1 MNVDLR
7 FDRPLFRPPVPVPGE
22 APLGRLALL
31 LALRANPLT
40 IWRRIHFEE
49 AFLGGQGTFGYGV
62 FLAEPA
68 AIRHVLVDNVANYR
82 KDDLQRT
89 VLTPG
94 LGEGLLTAE
103 GDLWRRTRRTLAPLF
118 TPRRVAQMAE
128 AMAPP
133 VDAFVA
139 RLVRRR
145 PGRVTDM
152 AQEMT
157 RVTFD
162 VLAATLFS
170 GAIAGGAEAFS
181 AALTRYFH
189 TQGQIDPLDVIGAPG
204 FLPRI
209 GRIRARP
216 ALEFFEQQVE
226 RIVADRRALMAQ
238 GAGAPDDLLGAL
250 LAARDPETGEALSQA
265 EVGANIVTFIGAG
278 HETTANTLTW
288 ALYLLSQDPR
298 IRAEVER
305 EADAVGDD
313 TVASALS
320 GDRLALT
327 RAVVEEAMRLY
338 PPVPTLTRTALA
350 DDAVTGGPIP
360 KGALV
365 MIPPYVIHRHRRL
378 WADADRFKP
387 ERFLPGAREQ
397 IERFAFLPFGA
408 GPRVCI
414 GQQFAMVEA
423 VLVLSRLARSLRFDY
438 VGAAPP
444 MPLHRITLRP
454 RHGMPMG
461 LTRRRPDA

>member
-1 MNVDLR
+1 MNVEMRL
-7 FDRPLFRPPVPVPGE
+7 DRPLFRPPAPTPGE

-31 LALRANPLT
+31 MALRANPLT

-49 AFLGGQGTFGYGV
+49 SFLGGKGPFGYGV
-62 FLAEPA
+62 VLADPA
-68 AIRHVLVDNVANYR
+68 FIRHVLVDNVANYR

-118 TPRRVAQMAE
+118 TPRRVAELAQSMAE
-128 AMAPP
+128 P

-139 RLVRRR
+139 RLARRR

-152 AQEMT
+152 ASEMT

-162 VLAATLFS
+162 VLATTLFS
-170 GAIAGGAEAFS
+170 NAIAGGAEAFS

-189 TQGQIDPLDVIGAPG
+189 TQGQIDPLDVLGAPG

-216 ALEFFEQQVE
+216 ALQFFEQQVE
-226 RIVADRRALMAQ
+226 EIVEGRRALVAQ
-238 GAGAPDDLLGAL
+238 GAAPSDLLSAL
-250 LAARDPETGEALSQA
+250 LDARDPETGEGLSES

-313 TVASALS
+313 TVAAALA
-320 GDRLALT
+320 GDRLAMT
-327 RAVVEEAMRLY
+327 RAVIEETMRLY
-338 PPVPTLTRTALA
+338 PAVPSLTRTAIA
-350 DDAVTGGPIP
+350 DDAVPGGPIP

-365 MIPPYVIHRHRRL
+365 MIPPYVVHRHRKL
-378 WADADRFKP
+378 WAEPDHFMP
-387 ERFLPGAREQ
+387 ERFLPGVREK

-414 GQQFAMVEA
+414 GMQFAMVEA
-423 VLVLSRLARSLRFDY
+423 VLVLARLTRALRFEFA
-438 VGAAPP
+438 GARPP
-444 MPLHRITLRP
+444 YPLHRITLRP
-454 RHGMPMG
+454 RDGMPMR
-461 LTRRRPDA
+461 LSRR